1 MLAICTCVHVQNSQY
16 VLSQCI
22 DHDHMLMMA
31 LQSDND

>member
-22 DHDHMLMMA
+22 DHATFVHDGITE
-31 LQSDND
+31 